1 MRTHPAAFALALAA
15 CTPLMPASAQEAAAP
30 LASTG
35 QTEAPETSRWFP
47 ATGAD
52 LAALLDGCESNACM
66 SYVAG
71 ALAGLSTRTAL
82 MGGPNPFCPTGDTI
96 ETAEMRDAILATVAA
111 DPTLQTGPA
120 PMAIVATFASVWPCP
135 PDPTLAAGT
144 DGANDAPVTPSE
156 EAAMVGSIPLDALV
170 ALAPGTTQ
178 ALVDDTPSALI
189 LGEPGMDLSRTLV
202 VFHDANCIHCAAF
215 KTDTDALA
223 EQGWRVVVVPVG
235 MTGPDAHGYAALMVA
250 FASTR
255 PDAVEALY
263 RGATVGEATV
273 AKGLAILET
282 QGITAPDALSAI
294 STSNAYDTVTRAND
308 TLLRLGGKGT
318 PTWILS
324 DMLATGGASAADI
337 AALSQALATADA
349 AAAQAPAPLVLD
361 GAPSNDGATT
371 DGKNTATEAP

>member
-1 MRTHPAAFALALAA
+1 MRPHTAALALALAA
-15 CTPLMPASAQEAAAP
+15 SSSFLPAAPAAAQDAVAP
-30 LASTG
+30 VASTG
-35 QTEAPETSRWFP
+35 QAAAPAPSRWFP
-47 ATGAD
+47 ASGAD
-52 LAALLDGCESNACM
+52 LAALLDGCESDACM

-71 ALAGLSTRTAL
+71 ALAGLSTRAAL

-96 ETAEMRDAILATVAA
+96 ETAAMRDAILATVAG
-111 DPTLQTGPA
+111 DPALQTGPA

-135 PDPTLAAGT
+135 DEAALASG
-144 DGANDAPVTPSE
+144 DATTPESE
-156 EAAMVGSIPLDALV
+156 GPAMVGAIPLDALV

-178 ALVDDTPSALI
+178 TLVDDTPSALI
-189 LGEPGMDLSRTLV
+189 LGEPGMDLARTLV

-223 EQGWRVVVVPVG
+223 AQGWRVVVVPVG

-282 QGITAPDALSAI
+282 QGITAPDALSAV

-324 DMLATGGASAADI
+324 DMLATGGASAEDI
-337 AALSQALATADA
+337 AALSQALAAADA

-361 GAPSNDGATT
+361 PAPSDDAATG